1 MEKRK
6 FRLADV
12 VLSVICVV
20 FVAEAAAPVA
30 SIGNSQY
37 FWWLFMIL
45 AFLLPYGLISS
56 ELGTAFPGD
65 GGLYD
70 WIHTAWPDSR
80 WGARASWYYW
90 INFPLWMASL
100 AVMCPELLGYVLG
113 WQPGPVWSL
122 VIQLAFIWI
131 VTVVAFYPVCDSIV
145 ILNLSAAIKILL
157 AVTVGVLGIV
167 YVARNGFVNDMS
179 AGTFLPSFDLDSL
192 SYISVIIFNFLG
204 FEVVCTYA
212 GSMADPRRQIPQA
225 IVTGGVVIAAIYL
238 FSAFGIGAA
247 VPTRDISVDS
257 GLIDAVSLMTGRTGG
272 VLVGIVALL
281 FLVTLFGNM
290 ISWSMGVNSTAAY
303 AAERGDMPAVFARR
317 RKDNDMPVG
326 SALVSGIVASAV
338 CLLGA
343 AIQAVSPD
351 SSLFWSFFALNL
363 VMLLLSYMPVF
374 PAFLALRRKY
384 PQAERP
390 FRVPGGP
397 GMPAGAGLCAH
408 GAHRPVHSVHRRASV
423 HGPGDSGHHSAHY
436 RGLCHQCAAGRAA
449 HRRSAAPST
458 QIRRITT
465 MAKRIV
471 GTTPR
476 QDGYRMPGE
485 FEEQTG
491 VWMLWPQRPD
501 NWRGG
506 AKPAQQAFA
515 DVARAIARFEP
526 VTMCVNPD
534 QFQNARA
541 RLPED
546 IRVVEMTSNDAWV
559 RDCGPTFV
567 KNDQG
572 DLRAVDWTFNA
583 WGGLHDGL
591 YFPWDQDDLVARKIC
606 ELEGVDSYRTDGFV
620 LEGGSIHVDGQGTVL
635 TTEMCLLSPGRNP
648 ELSRRDIEEKLCGY
662 LGCEKVIWLRD
673 GIDPDETNGHIDDV
687 ACFVA
692 PGEVACI
699 WTEDPENP
707 FYQAA
712 QDAFRTLSQATDAK
726 GRRLTVHKLCL
737 TKKPCCLEGAET
749 IDAVEGTVPRE
760 NGEVSI
766 ASYMN
771 FLIVNGAV
779 IAPQYGDENDQLAIQ
794 QLQQMFPD
802 RQIVGVQTREVAFGG
817 GNIHCITQQQP
828 KA

>member
-272 VLVGIVALL
+272 LLVGIVALL

-290 ISWSMGVNSTAAY
+290 ISWSMGVNSTAAL
-303 AAERGDMPAVFARR
+303 AADH
-317 RKDNDMPVG
+317 NDMPRVFAKRWAKNNMPVG
-326 SALVSGIVASAV
+326 AAVTSGVVASCV
-338 CLLGA
+338 CVLGVLIEMA
-343 AIQAVSPD
+343 SPD

-363 VMLLLSYMPVF
+363 VMLLLSYLPVF
-374 PAFLALRRKY
+374 PAFLKLRREDAKT
-384 PQAERP
+384 PRP
-390 FRVPGGP
+390 FRVPGADTALKWIAYVPMVLIVISIIFTAVPLSFDAETLASFLPITIGSI
-397 GMPAGAGLCAH
+397 L
-408 GAHRPVHSVHRRASV
+408 SVAIGEV
-423 HGPGDSGHHSAHY
+423 LIAL
-436 RGLCHQCAAGRAA
+436 RG
-449 HRRSAAPST
+449 
-458 QIRRITT
+458 
-465 MAKRIV
+465 K
-471 GTTPR
+471 
-476 QDGYRMPGE
+476 
-485 FEEQTG
+485 
-491 VWMLWPQRPD
+491 
-501 NWRGG
+501 
-506 AKPAQQAFA
+506 
-515 DVARAIARFEP
+515 
-526 VTMCVNPD
+526 
-534 QFQNARA
+534 NAR
-541 RLPED
+541 
-546 IRVVEMTSNDAWV
+546 S
-559 RDCGPTFV
+559 
-567 KNDQG
+567 
-572 DLRAVDWTFNA
+572 
-583 WGGLHDGL
+583 
-591 YFPWDQDDLVARKIC
+591 
-606 ELEGVDSYRTDGFV
+606 
-620 LEGGSIHVDGQGTVL
+620 
-635 TTEMCLLSPGRNP
+635 
-648 ELSRRDIEEKLCGY
+648 
-662 LGCEKVIWLRD
+662 
-673 GIDPDETNGHIDDV
+673 
-687 ACFVA
+687 
-692 PGEVACI
+692 
-699 WTEDPENP
+699 
-707 FYQAA
+707 
-712 QDAFRTLSQATDAK
+712 
-726 GRRLTVHKLCL
+726 
-737 TKKPCCLEGAET
+737 
-749 IDAVEGTVPRE
+749 
-760 NGEVSI
+760 
-766 ASYMN
+766 
-771 FLIVNGAV
+771 
-779 IAPQYGDENDQLAIQ
+779 
-794 QLQQMFPD
+794 
-802 RQIVGVQTREVAFGG
+802 
-817 GNIHCITQQQP
+817 
-828 KA
+828 